1 MMDNQSSTAIVW
13 SQILIL
19 VQIWVH
25 SETYLRMDK
34 VEETNRGLNDWPMQS
49 GEQSEPDFRV
59 QVVESVHVTE
69 GIDQVRAD
77 NVEGPECL
85 FFIGTFGSRC
95 HIVKTL
101 VIVIL
106 VHLG

>member
-1 MMDNQSSTAIVW
+1 MMDIQSSTAIGW
-13 SQILIL
+13 SRVLIL

-25 SETYLRMDK
+25 REASLRMDK
-34 VEETNRGLNDWPMQS
+34 VEETNGGLYNWSVES
-49 GEQSEPDFRV
+49 GEESEPDFSV
-59 QVVESVHVTE
+59 QVVKSVHVTE

-95 HIVKTL
+95 HIVKTF